1 MLSVD
6 IIEQQL
12 IAGSEVPIIDLVDY
26 FVEKACRLQASDI
39 HIYPISDGLR
49 IRFRVD
55 GILQD
60 VCQLSQKFKTEI
72 ISRIKV
78 LAGLRTDEHQMT
90 QDGRFRYSF
99 AGGKFVDIRVAIA
112 PTYHGENAVLR
123 LLFDNNKDFTLE
135 TLGFNEA
142 NQKKIIQAIKDE
154 YSKMKG
160 QIVATLFGN
169 ENSDSAASSGTV
181 QDPKAFDE
189 TKEIPGL
196 PDYWNAENTAQRIV
210 DFATSFLKDFQGGTD
225 EFVSMIKDAIEKGFS
240 QAKDIL
246 GKDLP
251 DPVTKLVAKT
261 HALVMEKIDNWAK
274 AQSASTADANDGS
287 SAA

>member
-1 MLSVD
+1 MQVQSVLPSIPGMNYATMTGPTKFGYAD
-6 IIEQQL
+6 L
-12 IAGSEVPIIDLVDY
+12 GGDAGSLSATNQRNTSSGAPQGVVLTS
-26 FVEKACRLQASDI
+26 EKYSSEKLLLQ
-39 HIYPISDGLR
+39 Y
-49 IRFRVD
+49 
-55 GILQD
+55 
-60 VCQLSQKFKTEI
+60 TN
-72 ISRIKV
+72 
-78 LAGLRTDEHQMT
+78 
-90 QDGRFRYSF
+90 QDGDTLSLSAESIDYQ
-99 AGGKFVDIRVAIA
+99 KAILA
-112 PTYHGENAVLR
+112 ANGNASP
-123 LLFDNNKDFTLE
+123 DDW
-135 TLGFNEA
+135 
-142 NQKKIIQAIKDE
+142 KKIIQAIKDE